1 MTCKYIRACIEALPI
16 DELEPE
22 EYRRVKRHAAE
33 CAGCRSVL
41 LAAHDLDSGL
51 RSLPNPGVPS
61 GLAKRIMAS
70 AARMDDKPAEA
81 AGSRVRDAARMA
93 GRRTRGKVLVWSSM
107 LGGAVLSFGAFFK
120 LFPPRT
126 IPLDPISV
134 GVGKWD
140 GLLEAPHSTAAV
152 CILAVGL
159 CFYIAG
165 FFAALLKEDVEIRSK
180 AAGRRFNQME

>member
-1 MTCKYIRACIEALPI
+1 MTCKYIRALMEAIPIE
-16 DELEPE
+16 ELEPE
-22 EYRRVKRHAAE
+22 EYSRVKRHTAE

-41 LAAHDLDSGL
+41 LAAHDLDFEL

-61 GLAKRIMAS
+61 GLAKRIMAR
-70 AARMDDKPAEA
+70 AARMDDELAAA
-81 AGSRVRDAARMA
+81 AGSRSREAASTA
-93 GRRTRGKVLVWSSM
+93 GKRTRGKVLVWSSM
-107 LGGAVLSFGAFFK
+107 LGGAILSFGAFLK

-126 IPLDPISV
+126 IPLGSISV
-134 GVGKWD
+134 GVGKWE

-152 CILAVGL
+152 GILALGL